1 MINISLNI
9 GFDATDPNSKPK
21 TDETVDI
28 SAFLLDLLET
38 RVSNLK
44 VIELGEDSM
53 IVTGAVDIPNPT
65 YIKE

>member
-1 MINISLNI
+1 MINISLVI
-9 GFDATDPNSKPK
+9 AFDATDPNSKPK

-28 SAFLLDLLET
+28 SAFVLDLLRT

-44 VIELGEDSM
+44 VIEQDDYSL
-53 IVTGAVDIPNPT
+53 IVTGDVDIPNPT